1 MHVTPGKR
9 LIALEDVSLE
19 ANIQRLDSPIN
30 TQHSPVG
37 VGVDPLQFNTIHW
50 SWHLPVVTQPNG
62 IEQWSSFVAILSEN
76 MNTAHLE
83 LTKFILNIF

>member
-1 MHVTPGKR
+1 MQCMHVTPGKR

-37 VGVDPLQFNTIHW
+37 VGVDPLQFNTIH
-50 SWHLPVVTQPNG
+50 
-62 IEQWSSFVAILSEN
+62 
-76 MNTAHLE
+76 
-83 LTKFILNIF
+83 